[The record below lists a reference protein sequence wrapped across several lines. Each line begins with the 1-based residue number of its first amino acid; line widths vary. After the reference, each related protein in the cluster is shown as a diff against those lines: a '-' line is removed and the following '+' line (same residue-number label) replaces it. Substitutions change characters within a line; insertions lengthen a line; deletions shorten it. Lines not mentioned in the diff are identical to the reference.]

1 MTEITDEE
9 EEQPANDEINQKE
22 IDVDPNSN
30 VRDLKMITEEVL
42 QRLYRFRSCI
52 NYYNLPTDPEIIAME
67 CVYTEFLAEV
77 INFGND
83 RILRN
88 FCYQLHMEIK

>member
-30 VRDLKMITEEVL
+30 VRDLKMITEDVL

-52 NYYNLPTDPEIIAME
+52 NYNSLPTDPEIIVME

-77 INFGND
+77 VNFGND

-88 FCYQLHMEIK
+88 FCYPLHMEVE